1 MMSFEV
7 SIKDPRGQS
16 LLVRVNPGMTVL
28 QVRQEFSRRSQL
40 DIDRFKLVFA
50 GQTLP
55 DGARLEVLYLTSIY
69 CTGTAE
75 QPRIFM
81 RNTNLLTLK

>member
-1 MMSFEV
+1 MRTKYNPDIYPGERMSFEV
-7 SIKDPRGQS
+7 SIRDPRGQS

-40 DIDRFKLVFA
+40 NIDHFKLVFA

-55 DGARLEVLYLTSIY
+55 DEARLEV
-69 CTGTAE
+69 
-75 QPRIFM
+75 R
-81 RNTNLLTLK
+81 